1 MVRKLRKKSS
11 TTWRI
16 RRIQKEQKKLEAEK
30 QLSAS
35 PELVEL
41 AKQIKVML
49 DNYPENSP
57 ELLAIKQSPVYKQV
71 AHLIENL

>member
-1 MVRKLRKKSS
+1 MKELVNITLEEL
-11 TTWRI
+11 
-16 RRIQKEQKKLEAEK
+16 QKEQKKLEAEK

-57 ELLAIKQSPVYKQV
+57 ELLTIKQSPVYKQV